1 MISLPFLEGL
11 SLRQLARISWSP
23 APACGFPFLLGRAF
37 IEATAM
43 SLTTATSG
51 SFSFLFGGAFFEAQK
66 ALSDPQPRHSN
77 SLPFWEGFL

>member
-1 MISLPFLEGL
+1 MHATLATH
-11 SLRQLARISWSP
+11 QL
-23 APACGFPFLLGRAF
+23 FPFLLGRAF

-66 ALSDPQPRHSN
+66 ALSNPQPRHSN
-77 SLPFWEGFL
+77 SLPFWEGFH